1 MAHIRNEI
9 NCHRPLTELNLLNI
23 AQDTECKTKSEEQ
36 CNREIPGSEES
47 SVKSTLVIDDLQ
59 SKDLKRIEDVD
70 QSCKKQ
76 TLLKNGR
83 GIDKNFEIR
92 S

>member
-1 MAHIRNEI
+1 MKPLVQAHIRNEI
-9 NCHRPLTELNLLNI
+9 DCQMPLTELNVSNI
-23 AQDTECKTKSEEQ
+23 AQDSECETQSEEQ

-47 SVKSTLVIDDLQ
+47 SVKSSLVIDDLQ
-59 SKDLKRIEDVD
+59 PKDLKRIEDVD

-83 GIDKNFEIR
+83 AFD
-92 S
+92 